1 MWTPASG
8 FMGKHVQRAPLRQAA
23 DKPEQVRM
31 IKHLAMWQ
39 WIVKDSELDDFK
51 KEAEE
56 NRSL

>member
-1 MWTPASG
+1 
-8 FMGKHVQRAPLRQAA
+8 MGKHVQRAPLRQAA